1 MVEVDESSYVALAEL
16 RYRIRKFIA
25 FSERASRDAGLE
37 PQHHQLLLA
46 IKGLP
51 EGEAATLGM
60 LAERLQIQHHS
71 CVELAARAESN
82 GLVERSTAKD
92 DKRKRIVGITRKGER
107 LLAKLS
113 EEHIAELSAEAPALY
128 EALRVLARGQ
138 GKAASKKTTDERG
151 KPEKDAPSWQKNQP
165 KTARAIR
172 SST

>member
-1 MVEVDESSYVALAEL
+1 MAEVKDSSYVALAEL
-16 RYRIRKFIA
+16 RYRIRKFLA

-51 EGEAATLGM
+51 EGEAATIAA

-71 CVELAARAESN
+71 CVELAARAEAN

-92 DKRKRIVGITRKGER
+92 DKRKRILGITRKGER

-113 EEHIAELSAEAPALY
+113 EEHIAELSREAPALY
-128 EALRVLARGQ
+128 DALRSLVLDQRGN
-138 GKAASKKTTDERG
+138 DR
-151 KPEKDAPSWQKNQP
+151 KDGSTWQKKQP
-165 KTARAIR
+165 KPARAPR
-172 SST
+172 SRT